1 MGHFTIL
8 GLLIGIGISLAF
20 EVLEDALDGNG
31 MDHDWKDYLGTG
43 ISGAFGALGGNI
55 LMRGAFA
62 VAGGL
67 TDAWLSGDLADNG
80 LGKTML
86 SIAVSFGIG
95 EAASGIS
102 SFISNKIQIGKLTQ
116 NADFNKKLVK
126 GLGINYSFNKNG
138 KSIAAFTKAIK
149 GGNWTSK
156 MIAKSVSSSTS
167 SNITSLLFG
176 IL

>member
-1 MGHFTIL
+1 MGMDPTGHFTIL

-43 ISGAFGALGGNI
+43 ISGAF
-55 LMRGAFA
+55 A

-67 TDAWLSGDLADNG
+67 ADAWLSGDLADNG

-126 GLGINYSFNKNG
+126 GLGINYRFNKNG

-156 MIAKSVSSSTS
+156 MIANSVSSSTS

-176 IL
+176 IF

>member
-1 MGHFTIL
+1 MLIL
-8 GLLIGIGISLAF
+8 HLLLF
-20 EVLEDALDGNG
+20 LLLLLEA
-31 MDHDWKDYLGTG
+31 
-43 ISGAFGALGGNI
+43 
-55 LMRGAFA
+55 
-62 VAGGL
+62 
-67 TDAWLSGDLADNG
+67 
-80 LGKTML
+80 
-86 SIAVSFGIG
+86 G

-156 MIAKSVSSSTS
+156 IIANSVSSSTS
-167 SNITSLLFG
+167 SNIISLLFG
-176 IL
+176 IF